1 MNKAENKTSEHKE
14 PLFSLKTTVSA
25 QEVEGLNS
33 RVYETLRTKIEGLN
47 RKGYDT
53 WDLET
58 ELLRLD
64 TARREVSSSLKCI
77 TNLINK
83 AELKKEEESYMSNV
97 QVGDYIKIINTTPF
111 DEAVGILVG
120 NIEKVTEVFGDV
132 VYIAS
137 GFGNECSVAH
147 MNYVKLSDAEIKSYF
162 ENIKLF
168 KSKRKLVADIISIV
182 EESAYQDSKSAIEEL
197 NQAKSC
203 LDELIALEKE
213 ILVKEMKA
221 KNEHC

>member
-14 PLFSLKTTVSA
+14 LLFNLKTTVSV
-25 QEVEGLNS
+25 QEVEGLNN

-83 AELKKEEESYMSNV
+83 AELKKEEESYMNNV
-97 QVGDYIKIINTTPF
+97 QVGDYIKIISTTPF

-147 MNYVKLSDAEIKSYF
+147 MNYVKLSDAEIKSHF
-162 ENIKLF
+162 ENIELF
-168 KSKRKLVADIISIV
+168 KSKRKLVADIVSIV

-213 ILVKEMKA
+213 IIVKEMKD

>member
-1 MNKAENKTSEHKE
+1 MNKTENKTNTHKE
-14 PLFSLKTTVSA
+14 PLFNFKTTVNA
-25 QEVEGLNS
+25 QEVEGLNN
-33 RVYETLRTKIEGLN
+33 RMYETLRTKIEGLK

-58 ELLRLD
+58 ELLKLD

-77 TNLINK
+77 ANLIGK
-83 AELKKEEESYMSNV
+83 IEPKKEEESYMSKV

-120 NIEKVTEVFGDV
+120 NVKKVTEVSGDV

-137 GFGNECSVAH
+137 GFGNECSVSPKH
-147 MNYVKLSDAEIKSYF
+147 YVKLSDAEIDSYF
-162 ENIKLF
+162 ENIELF

-213 ILVKEMKA
+213 ILAKDMKT
-221 KNEHC
+221 KDE

>member
-1 MNKAENKTSEHKE
+1 M
-14 PLFSLKTTVSA
+14 TTPRIIKYK
-25 QEVEGLNS
+25 Q
-33 RVYETLRTKIEGLN
+33 R
-47 RKGYDT
+47 
-53 WDLET
+53 LE
-58 ELLRLD
+58 
-64 TARREVSSSLKCI
+64 KY
-77 TNLINK
+77 
-83 AELKKEEESYMSNV
+83 YMSNV

-120 NIEKVTEVFGDV
+120 NVEKVTEVFGDV

-137 GFGNECSVAH
+137 GFGNECSVSPKH
-147 MNYVKLSDAEIKSYF
+147 YVKLSDTEIKSYF
-162 ENIKLF
+162 ENIELF

-213 ILVKEMKA
+213 ILAKEMKA
-221 KNEHC
+221 KDEHY

>member
-1 MNKAENKTSEHKE
+1 
-14 PLFSLKTTVSA
+14 
-25 QEVEGLNS
+25 
-33 RVYETLRTKIEGLN
+33 
-47 RKGYDT
+47 
-53 WDLET
+53 
-58 ELLRLD
+58 
-64 TARREVSSSLKCI
+64 
-77 TNLINK
+77 
-83 AELKKEEESYMSNV
+83 MSKV

-137 GFGNECSVAH
+137 GFGNECSVSH
-147 MNYVKLSDAEIKSYF
+147 KHYVKLSDTEIKSYF
-162 ENIKLF
+162 ENIELF

-182 EESAYQDSKSAIEEL
+182 EESSYQDSKGAIEEL

-213 ILVKEMKA
+213 ILAKDMKT
-221 KNEHC
+221 KDE